1 MSYYRRSHNGKPA
14 KHNPTV
20 WGNGRALRACPSP
33 RGRLLRR
40 SNQRSFRHPP
50 RFDQYMRDSQSR
62 GLTFAPFIGKRNIG
76 FNEMSQPIPDGE
88 EFRIAPII
96 IGNKKGGLFQ
106 TILGAAMIVAGV
118 VASFIPGGQAVSPYL
133 VAAGI
138 STAAGGV
145 MQMLSPQSTGMRIR
159 RMTPTRRHTPSA
171 NRSTRQHKVTSWAFC
186 MASVR
191 SGVLSS
197 APESSLTRYV
207 LNGNQRIQG
216 RE

>member
-1 MSYYRRSHNGKPA
+1 M
-14 KHNPTV
+14 
-20 WGNGRALRACPSP
+20 GNQLSTIRLYGEMGARFGRVHHLAVDSCAEAISALSAILP
-33 RGRLLRR
+33 G
-40 SNQRSFRHPP
+40 
-50 RFDQYMRDSQSR
+50 FDQYMRDSQSR

-88 EFRIAPII
+88 EFRIAQII

-145 MQMLSPQSTGMRIR
+145 MQMLSPQSIGMKIR
-159 RMTPTRRHTPSA
+159 EDDANAPSYAFGQPVNTTAQGNIVGVLYGEREIGGAIISAGIIA
-171 NRSTRQHKVTSWAFC
+171 NE
-186 MASVR
+186 VR
-191 SGVLSS
+191 S
-197 APESSLTRYV
+197 
-207 LNGNQRIQG
+207 
-216 RE
+216 

>member
-1 MSYYRRSHNGKPA
+1 M
-14 KHNPTV
+14 
-20 WGNGRALRACPSP
+20 GNQLSTIRLYGEMGARFGRVHHLAVDSCAEAISALSAILP
-33 RGRLLRR
+33 G
-40 SNQRSFRHPP
+40 
-50 RFDQYMRDSQSR
+50 FDQYMRDSQSR
-62 GLTFAPFIGKRNIG
+62 GLTFAPFVGKRNIG

-145 MQMLSPQSTGMRIR
+145 MQMLSPQSTGMNIR
-159 RMTPTRRHTPSA
+159 EDDANAPSYAFGQPVNTTAQGNIVGVLYGEREIGGAIISAGIIA
-171 NRSTRQHKVTSWAFC
+171 NE
-186 MASVR
+186 VR
-191 SGVLSS
+191 S
-197 APESSLTRYV
+197 
-207 LNGNQRIQG
+207 
-216 RE
+216 

>member
-1 MSYYRRSHNGKPA
+1 M
-14 KHNPTV
+14 
-20 WGNGRALRACPSP
+20 GNQLSTIRLYGEMGARFGRVHHLAVDSCAETISALSAILP
-33 RGRLLRR
+33 G
-40 SNQRSFRHPP
+40 
-50 RFDQYMRDSQSR
+50 FDQYMRDSQSR

-145 MQMLSPQSTGMRIR
+145 MQMLSPQSTGMKIR
-159 RMTPTRRHTPSA
+159 EDDANAPSYAFGQPVNTTAQGNIVGVLYGEREIGGAIISAGIIA
-171 NRSTRQHKVTSWAFC
+171 NE
-186 MASVR
+186 VR
-191 SGVLSS
+191 S
-197 APESSLTRYV
+197 
-207 LNGNQRIQG
+207 
-216 RE
+216 

>member
-1 MSYYRRSHNGKPA
+1 M
-14 KHNPTV
+14 
-20 WGNGRALRACPSP
+20 GNQLSTIRLYGEMGARFGRVHHLAVDSCAEAISALSAILP
-33 RGRLLRR
+33 G
-40 SNQRSFRHPP
+40 
-50 RFDQYMRDSQSR
+50 FDQYMRDSQSR

-133 VAAGI
+133 VAAGV

-159 RMTPTRRHTPSA
+159 EDDANAPSYAFGQPVNTTAQGNIVGVLYGEREIGGAIISAGIIA
-171 NRSTRQHKVTSWAFC
+171 NE
-186 MASVR
+186 VR
-191 SGVLSS
+191 S
-197 APESSLTRYV
+197 
-207 LNGNQRIQG
+207 
-216 RE
+216 

>member
-1 MSYYRRSHNGKPA
+1 M
-14 KHNPTV
+14 
-20 WGNGRALRACPSP
+20 GNQLSTIRLYGEMGARFGRVHHLAVDSCAEAISALSAILP
-33 RGRLLRR
+33 G
-40 SNQRSFRHPP
+40 
-50 RFDQYMRDSQSR
+50 FDQYMRDSQSR
-62 GLTFAPFIGKRNIG
+62 GLTFAPFVGKRNIG

-145 MQMLSPQSTGMRIR
+145 MQMLSPQATGMKIR
-159 RMTPTRRHTPSA
+159 EDDANAPSYAFGQPVNTTAQGNIVGVLYGEREIGGAIISAGIIA
-171 NRSTRQHKVTSWAFC
+171 NE
-186 MASVR
+186 VR
-191 SGVLSS
+191 S
-197 APESSLTRYV
+197 
-207 LNGNQRIQG
+207 
-216 RE
+216 

>member
-1 MSYYRRSHNGKPA
+1 M
-14 KHNPTV
+14 
-20 WGNGRALRACPSP
+20 GNQLSTIRLYGEMGARFGRVHHLAVDSCAEAISALSAILP
-33 RGRLLRR
+33 G
-40 SNQRSFRHPP
+40 
-50 RFDQYMRDSQSR
+50 FDQYMRDSQSR

-145 MQMLSPQSTGMRIR
+145 MQMLSPQSTGMKIR
-159 RMTPTRRHTPSA
+159 EDDANAPSYAFGQPVNTTAQGNVVGVLYGEREIGGAIISAGIIA
-171 NRSTRQHKVTSWAFC
+171 NE
-186 MASVR
+186 VR
-191 SGVLSS
+191 S
-197 APESSLTRYV
+197 
-207 LNGNQRIQG
+207 
-216 RE
+216 

>member
-1 MSYYRRSHNGKPA
+1 M
-14 KHNPTV
+14 
-20 WGNGRALRACPSP
+20 GNQLSTIRLYGEMGARFGRVHHLAVDSCAEAISALSAILP
-33 RGRLLRR
+33 G
-40 SNQRSFRHPP
+40 
-50 RFDQYMRDSQSR
+50 FDQYMRDSQSR
-62 GLTFAPFIGKRNIG
+62 GMTFAPFIGKRNIG

-145 MQMLSPQSTGMRIR
+145 MQMLSPQATGMKIR
-159 RMTPTRRHTPSA
+159 EDDANAPSYAFGQPVNTTAQGNIVGVLYGEREIGGAIISAGIIA
-171 NRSTRQHKVTSWAFC
+171 NE
-186 MASVR
+186 VR
-191 SGVLSS
+191 S
-197 APESSLTRYV
+197 
-207 LNGNQRIQG
+207 
-216 RE
+216 

>member
-1 MSYYRRSHNGKPA
+1 M
-14 KHNPTV
+14 
-20 WGNGRALRACPSP
+20 GNQLSTIRLYGEMGARFGRVHHLAVDSCAEAISALSAILP
-33 RGRLLRR
+33 G
-40 SNQRSFRHPP
+40 
-50 RFDQYMRDSQSR
+50 FDQYMRDSKSR

-145 MQMLSPQSTGMRIR
+145 MQMLSPQATGMKIR
-159 RMTPTRRHTPSA
+159 EDDANAPSYAFGQPVNTTAQGNIVGVLYGEREIGGAIISAGIIA
-171 NRSTRQHKVTSWAFC
+171 NE
-186 MASVR
+186 VR
-191 SGVLSS
+191 S
-197 APESSLTRYV
+197 
-207 LNGNQRIQG
+207 
-216 RE
+216 

>member
-1 MSYYRRSHNGKPA
+1 M
-14 KHNPTV
+14 
-20 WGNGRALRACPSP
+20 GNQLSTIRLYGEMGARFGRVHHLAVDSCAEAISALSAILP
-33 RGRLLRR
+33 G
-40 SNQRSFRHPP
+40 
-50 RFDQYMRDSQSR
+50 FDQYMRDSQSR
-62 GLTFAPFIGKRNIG
+62 GLTFAPFVGKRNIG

-159 RMTPTRRHTPSA
+159 EDDANAPSYAFGQPVNTTAQGNIVGVLYGEREIGGAIISAGIIA
-171 NRSTRQHKVTSWAFC
+171 NE
-186 MASVR
+186 VR
-191 SGVLSS
+191 S
-197 APESSLTRYV
+197 
-207 LNGNQRIQG
+207 
-216 RE
+216 

>member
-1 MSYYRRSHNGKPA
+1 M
-14 KHNPTV
+14 
-20 WGNGRALRACPSP
+20 GNQLSTILLYGEMGARFGRVHHLAVDSCAEAISALSAILP
-33 RGRLLRR
+33 G
-40 SNQRSFRHPP
+40 
-50 RFDQYMRDSQSR
+50 FDQYMRDSQSR

-145 MQMLSPQSTGMRIR
+145 MQMLSPQSTGMKIR
-159 RMTPTRRHTPSA
+159 EDDANAPSYAFGQPVNTTAQGNIVGVLYGEREIGGAIISAGIIA
-171 NRSTRQHKVTSWAFC
+171 NE
-186 MASVR
+186 VR
-191 SGVLSS
+191 S
-197 APESSLTRYV
+197 
-207 LNGNQRIQG
+207 
-216 RE
+216 

>member
-1 MSYYRRSHNGKPA
+1 M
-14 KHNPTV
+14 
-20 WGNGRALRACPSP
+20 GNQLSTIRLYGEMGARFGRVHHLAVDSCAEAISALSAILP
-33 RGRLLRR
+33 G
-40 SNQRSFRHPP
+40 
-50 RFDQYMRDSQSR
+50 FDQYMRDSQSR
-62 GLTFAPFIGKRNIG
+62 GLTFAPFVGKRNIG

-145 MQMLSPQSTGMRIR
+145 MQMLSPQSTGMKIR
-159 RMTPTRRHTPSA
+159 EDDANAPSYAFGQPVNTTAQGNIVGVLYGEREIGGAIISAGIIA
-171 NRSTRQHKVTSWAFC
+171 NE
-186 MASVR
+186 VR
-191 SGVLSS
+191 S
-197 APESSLTRYV
+197 
-207 LNGNQRIQG
+207 
-216 RE
+216 

>member
-1 MSYYRRSHNGKPA
+1 M
-14 KHNPTV
+14 
-20 WGNGRALRACPSP
+20 GNQLSTIRLYGEMGARFGRVHHLAVDSCAEAISALSAILP
-33 RGRLLRR
+33 G
-40 SNQRSFRHPP
+40 
-50 RFDQYMRDSQSR
+50 FDQYMRDSQSR

-118 VASFIPGGQAVSPYL
+118 VASFIPGGQDVSPYL

-159 RMTPTRRHTPSA
+159 EDDANAPSYAFGQPVNTTAQGNIVGVLYGEREIGGAIISAGIIA
-171 NRSTRQHKVTSWAFC
+171 NE
-186 MASVR
+186 VR
-191 SGVLSS
+191 S
-197 APESSLTRYV
+197 
-207 LNGNQRIQG
+207 
-216 RE
+216 

>member
-1 MSYYRRSHNGKPA
+1 M
-14 KHNPTV
+14 
-20 WGNGRALRACPSP
+20 GNQLSTIRLYGEMGARFGRVHHLAVDSCAEAISALSAILP
-33 RGRLLRR
+33 G
-40 SNQRSFRHPP
+40 
-50 RFDQYMRDSQSR
+50 FDQYMRDSQSR
-62 GLTFAPFIGKRNIG
+62 GLTFAPFVGKLNIG

-145 MQMLSPQSTGMRIR
+145 MQMLSPQSTGMKIR
-159 RMTPTRRHTPSA
+159 EDDANAPSYAFGQPVNTTAQGNIVGVLYGEREIGGAIISAGIIA
-171 NRSTRQHKVTSWAFC
+171 NE
-186 MASVR
+186 VR
-191 SGVLSS
+191 S
-197 APESSLTRYV
+197 
-207 LNGNQRIQG
+207 
-216 RE
+216 

>member
-1 MSYYRRSHNGKPA
+1 M
-14 KHNPTV
+14 
-20 WGNGRALRACPSP
+20 GNQLSTIRLYGEMGARFGRVHHLAVDSCAEAISALSAILP
-33 RGRLLRR
+33 G
-40 SNQRSFRHPP
+40 
-50 RFDQYMRDSQSR
+50 FDQYMRDSQSR

-145 MQMLSPQSTGMRIR
+145 MQMLSPQATGMKIR
-159 RMTPTRRHTPSA
+159 ENDANAPSYAFGQPVNTTAQGNIVGVLYGEREIGGAIISAGIIA
-171 NRSTRQHKVTSWAFC
+171 NE
-186 MASVR
+186 VR
-191 SGVLSS
+191 S
-197 APESSLTRYV
+197 
-207 LNGNQRIQG
+207 
-216 RE
+216 

>member
-1 MSYYRRSHNGKPA
+1 M
-14 KHNPTV
+14 
-20 WGNGRALRACPSP
+20 GNQLSTIRLYGEMGARFGRVHHLAVDSCAEAISALSAILP
-33 RGRLLRR
+33 G
-40 SNQRSFRHPP
+40 
-50 RFDQYMRDSQSR
+50 FDQYMRDSQSR

-145 MQMLSPQSTGMRIR
+145 MQILSPQSTGMKIR
-159 RMTPTRRHTPSA
+159 EDDANAPSYAFGQPVNTTAQGNIVGVLYGEREIGGAIISAGIIA
-171 NRSTRQHKVTSWAFC
+171 NE
-186 MASVR
+186 VR
-191 SGVLSS
+191 S
-197 APESSLTRYV
+197 
-207 LNGNQRIQG
+207 
-216 RE
+216 

>member
-1 MSYYRRSHNGKPA
+1 M
-14 KHNPTV
+14 
-20 WGNGRALRACPSP
+20 GNQLSTIRLYGEMGARFGRVHHLAVDSCAEAISALSAILP
-33 RGRLLRR
+33 G
-40 SNQRSFRHPP
+40 
-50 RFDQYMRDSQSR
+50 FDQYMRDSQSR

-145 MQMLSPQSTGMRIR
+145 MQMLSPQATGMKIR
-159 RMTPTRRHTPSA
+159 EDDANAPSYAFGQPVNTTAQGNIVGVLYGEREIGGAIISAGIIA
-171 NRSTRQHKVTSWAFC
+171 NE
-186 MASVR
+186 VR
-191 SGVLSS
+191 S
-197 APESSLTRYV
+197 
-207 LNGNQRIQG
+207 
-216 RE
+216 

>member
-1 MSYYRRSHNGKPA
+1 M
-14 KHNPTV
+14 
-20 WGNGRALRACPSP
+20 GNQLSTIRLYGEMGARFGRVHHLAVDSCAEAISALSAILP
-33 RGRLLRR
+33 G
-40 SNQRSFRHPP
+40 
-50 RFDQYMRDSQSR
+50 FDQYMRDSQSR
-62 GLTFAPFIGKRNIG
+62 GLIFAPFIGKRNIG

-145 MQMLSPQSTGMRIR
+145 MQMLSPQATGMKIR
-159 RMTPTRRHTPSA
+159 EDDANAPSYAFGQPVNTTAQGNIVGVLYGEREIGGAIISAGIIA
-171 NRSTRQHKVTSWAFC
+171 NE
-186 MASVR
+186 VR
-191 SGVLSS
+191 S
-197 APESSLTRYV
+197 
-207 LNGNQRIQG
+207 
-216 RE
+216 

>member
-1 MSYYRRSHNGKPA
+1 M
-14 KHNPTV
+14 
-20 WGNGRALRACPSP
+20 GNQLSTIRLYGEMGARFGRVHHLAVDSCAEAISALSAILP
-33 RGRLLRR
+33 G
-40 SNQRSFRHPP
+40 
-50 RFDQYMRDSQSR
+50 FDQYMRDSQSR

-96 IGNKKGGLFQ
+96 IGNKNGGLFQ

-145 MQMLSPQSTGMRIR
+145 MQMLSPQATGMKIR
-159 RMTPTRRHTPSA
+159 EDDANAPSYAFGQPVNTTAQGNIVGVLYGEREIGGAIISAGIIA
-171 NRSTRQHKVTSWAFC
+171 NE
-186 MASVR
+186 VR
-191 SGVLSS
+191 S
-197 APESSLTRYV
+197 
-207 LNGNQRIQG
+207 
-216 RE
+216 

>member
-1 MSYYRRSHNGKPA
+1 M
-14 KHNPTV
+14 
-20 WGNGRALRACPSP
+20 GNQLSTIRLYGEMGARFGRVHHLAVDSCAEAISALSAILP
-33 RGRLLRR
+33 G
-40 SNQRSFRHPP
+40 
-50 RFDQYMRDSQSR
+50 FDQYMRDSQSR

-76 FNEMSQPIPDGE
+76 FNEMSQPIPDSE

-145 MQMLSPQSTGMRIR
+145 MQMLSPQATGMKIR
-159 RMTPTRRHTPSA
+159 EDDANAPSYAFGQPVNTTAQGNIVGVLYGEREIGGAIISAGIIA
-171 NRSTRQHKVTSWAFC
+171 NE
-186 MASVR
+186 VR
-191 SGVLSS
+191 S
-197 APESSLTRYV
+197 
-207 LNGNQRIQG
+207 
-216 RE
+216 

>member
-1 MSYYRRSHNGKPA
+1 M
-14 KHNPTV
+14 
-20 WGNGRALRACPSP
+20 GNQLSTIRLYGEMGARFGRVHHLAVDSCAEAISALSAILP
-33 RGRLLRR
+33 G
-40 SNQRSFRHPP
+40 
-50 RFDQYMRDSQSR
+50 FDQYMRDSQSR

-76 FNEMSQPIPDGE
+76 FNEMSQPIHDGE

-145 MQMLSPQSTGMRIR
+145 MQMLSPQATGMKIR
-159 RMTPTRRHTPSA
+159 ENDANAPSYAFGQPVNTTAQGNIVGVLYGEREIGGAIISAGIIA
-171 NRSTRQHKVTSWAFC
+171 NE
-186 MASVR
+186 VR
-191 SGVLSS
+191 S
-197 APESSLTRYV
+197 
-207 LNGNQRIQG
+207 
-216 RE
+216 

>member
-1 MSYYRRSHNGKPA
+1 M
-14 KHNPTV
+14 
-20 WGNGRALRACPSP
+20 GNQLSTIRLYGEMGARFGRVHHLAVYSCAEAISALSAILP
-33 RGRLLRR
+33 G
-40 SNQRSFRHPP
+40 
-50 RFDQYMRDSQSR
+50 FDQYMRDSQSR

-145 MQMLSPQSTGMRIR
+145 MQMLSPQATGMKIR
-159 RMTPTRRHTPSA
+159 EDDANAPSYAFGQPVNTTAQGNIVGVLYGEREIGGAIISAGIIA
-171 NRSTRQHKVTSWAFC
+171 NE
-186 MASVR
+186 VR
-191 SGVLSS
+191 S
-197 APESSLTRYV
+197 
-207 LNGNQRIQG
+207 
-216 RE
+216 

>member
-1 MSYYRRSHNGKPA
+1 M
-14 KHNPTV
+14 
-20 WGNGRALRACPSP
+20 GNQLSTIRLYGEMGARFGRVHHLAVDSCAEAISALSAIIP
-33 RGRLLRR
+33 G
-40 SNQRSFRHPP
+40 
-50 RFDQYMRDSQSR
+50 FDQYMRDSQSR
-62 GLTFAPFIGKRNIG
+62 GLTFAPFVGKRNIG

-145 MQMLSPQSTGMRIR
+145 MQMLSPQATGMKIR
-159 RMTPTRRHTPSA
+159 EDDANAPSYAFGQPVNTTAQGNIVGVLYGEREIGGAIISAGIIA
-171 NRSTRQHKVTSWAFC
+171 NE
-186 MASVR
+186 VR
-191 SGVLSS
+191 S
-197 APESSLTRYV
+197 
-207 LNGNQRIQG
+207 
-216 RE
+216 

>member
-1 MSYYRRSHNGKPA
+1 M
-14 KHNPTV
+14 
-20 WGNGRALRACPSP
+20 GNQLSTIRLYGEMGARFGRVHHLAVDSCAEAISALSAILP
-33 RGRLLRR
+33 G
-40 SNQRSFRHPP
+40 
-50 RFDQYMRDSQSR
+50 FDQYMRDSQSR

-76 FNEMSQPIPDGE
+76 FNEISQPIPDGE

-145 MQMLSPQSTGMRIR
+145 MQMLSPQSTGMKIR
-159 RMTPTRRHTPSA
+159 EDDANAPSYAFGQPVNTTAQGNIVGVLYGEREIGGAIISAGIIA
-171 NRSTRQHKVTSWAFC
+171 NE
-186 MASVR
+186 VR
-191 SGVLSS
+191 S
-197 APESSLTRYV
+197 
-207 LNGNQRIQG
+207 
-216 RE
+216 

>member
-1 MSYYRRSHNGKPA
+1 M
-14 KHNPTV
+14 
-20 WGNGRALRACPSP
+20 GNQLSTIRLYGEMGARFGRVHHLAVDSCAEAISALSAILP
-33 RGRLLRR
+33 G
-40 SNQRSFRHPP
+40 
-50 RFDQYMRDSQSR
+50 FDQYMRDSQSR
-62 GLTFAPFIGKRNIG
+62 GLTFAPFVGKRNIG

-145 MQMLSPQSTGMRIR
+145 MQMLSPQLTGMKIR
-159 RMTPTRRHTPSA
+159 EDDANAPSYAFGQPVNTTAQGNIVGVLYGEREIGGAIISAGIIA
-171 NRSTRQHKVTSWAFC
+171 NE
-186 MASVR
+186 VR
-191 SGVLSS
+191 S
-197 APESSLTRYV
+197 
-207 LNGNQRIQG
+207 
-216 RE
+216 

>member
-1 MSYYRRSHNGKPA
+1 M
-14 KHNPTV
+14 
-20 WGNGRALRACPSP
+20 GNQLSTIRLYGEMGARFGRVHHLAVDSCAEAISALSAILP
-33 RGRLLRR
+33 G
-40 SNQRSFRHPP
+40 
-50 RFDQYMRDSQSR
+50 FDQYMRDSQSR

-145 MQMLSPQSTGMRIR
+145 MQMLSPQSIGMKIR
-159 RMTPTRRHTPSA
+159 EDDANAPSYAFGQPVNTTAQGNIVGVLYGEREIGGAIISAGIIA
-171 NRSTRQHKVTSWAFC
+171 NE
-186 MASVR
+186 VR
-191 SGVLSS
+191 S
-197 APESSLTRYV
+197 
-207 LNGNQRIQG
+207 
-216 RE
+216 

>member
-1 MSYYRRSHNGKPA
+1 M
-14 KHNPTV
+14 
-20 WGNGRALRACPSP
+20 GNQLSTIRLYGEMGARFGRVHHLAVDSCAEAISALSAILP
-33 RGRLLRR
+33 G
-40 SNQRSFRHPP
+40 
-50 RFDQYMRDSQSR
+50 FDQYMRDSQSR

-118 VASFIPGGQAVSPYL
+118 LASFIPGGQAVSPYL

-145 MQMLSPQSTGMRIR
+145 MQMLSTQSTGMKIR
-159 RMTPTRRHTPSA
+159 EDDANAPSYAFGQPVNTTAQGNIVGVLYGEREIGGAIISAGIIA
-171 NRSTRQHKVTSWAFC
+171 NE
-186 MASVR
+186 VR
-191 SGVLSS
+191 S
-197 APESSLTRYV
+197 
-207 LNGNQRIQG
+207 
-216 RE
+216 

>member
-1 MSYYRRSHNGKPA
+1 M
-14 KHNPTV
+14 
-20 WGNGRALRACPSP
+20 GNQLSTIRLYGEMGARFGRVNHLAVDACAEAISALSAILP
-33 RGRLLRR
+33 G
-40 SNQRSFRHPP
+40 
-50 RFDQYMRDSQSR
+50 FDQYMRDSQSR

-145 MQMLSPQSTGMRIR
+145 MQMLSPQSTGMKIR
-159 RMTPTRRHTPSA
+159 EDDANAPSYAFGQPVNTTAQGNIVGVLYGEREIGGAIISAGIIA
-171 NRSTRQHKVTSWAFC
+171 NE
-186 MASVR
+186 VR
-191 SGVLSS
+191 S
-197 APESSLTRYV
+197 
-207 LNGNQRIQG
+207 
-216 RE
+216 

>member
-1 MSYYRRSHNGKPA
+1 MGARF
-14 KHNPTV
+14 
-20 WGNGRALRACPSP
+20 GRVHHLAVDSCAEAISALSAILP
-33 RGRLLRR
+33 G
-40 SNQRSFRHPP
+40 
-50 RFDQYMRDSQSR
+50 FDQYMRDSQSR

-118 VASFIPGGQAVSPYL
+118 VASFIAGGQAVSPYL

-145 MQMLSPQSTGMRIR
+145 MQMLSPQSTGMKIR
-159 RMTPTRRHTPSA
+159 EDDANAPSYAFGQPVNTTAQGNIVGVLYGEREIGGAIISAGIIA
-171 NRSTRQHKVTSWAFC
+171 NE
-186 MASVR
+186 VR
-191 SGVLSS
+191 S
-197 APESSLTRYV
+197 
-207 LNGNQRIQG
+207 
-216 RE
+216 

>member
-1 MSYYRRSHNGKPA
+1 M
-14 KHNPTV
+14 
-20 WGNGRALRACPSP
+20 GNQLSTIRLYGEMGARFGRVHHLAVDSCAEAISALSAILP
-33 RGRLLRR
+33 G
-40 SNQRSFRHPP
+40 
-50 RFDQYMRDSQSR
+50 FDQYMRDSQSR

-76 FNEMSQPIPDGE
+76 FNEMSQPISDGE

-145 MQMLSPQSTGMRIR
+145 MQMLSPQATGMKIR
-159 RMTPTRRHTPSA
+159 EDDANAPSYAFGQPVNTTAQGNIVGVLYGEREIGGAIISAGIIA
-171 NRSTRQHKVTSWAFC
+171 NE
-186 MASVR
+186 VR
-191 SGVLSS
+191 S
-197 APESSLTRYV
+197 
-207 LNGNQRIQG
+207 
-216 RE
+216 

>member
-1 MSYYRRSHNGKPA
+1 M
-14 KHNPTV
+14 
-20 WGNGRALRACPSP
+20 GNQLSTIRLYGEMGARFGRVHHLAVDSCAEAISALSAILP
-33 RGRLLRR
+33 G
-40 SNQRSFRHPP
+40 
-50 RFDQYMRDSQSR
+50 FDQYMRDSKSR

-145 MQMLSPQSTGMRIR
+145 MQMLSPQATGMNIR
-159 RMTPTRRHTPSA
+159 EDDANAPSYAFGQPVNTTAQGNIVGVLYGEREIGGAIISAGIIA
-171 NRSTRQHKVTSWAFC
+171 NE
-186 MASVR
+186 VR
-191 SGVLSS
+191 S
-197 APESSLTRYV
+197 
-207 LNGNQRIQG
+207 
-216 RE
+216 

>member
-1 MSYYRRSHNGKPA
+1 M
-14 KHNPTV
+14 
-20 WGNGRALRACPSP
+20 GNQLSTIRLYGEVGARFGRVHHLAVDSCAEAISALSAILP
-33 RGRLLRR
+33 G
-40 SNQRSFRHPP
+40 
-50 RFDQYMRDSQSR
+50 FDQYMRDSQSR

-145 MQMLSPQSTGMRIR
+145 MQMLSPQATGMKIR
-159 RMTPTRRHTPSA
+159 EDDANAPSYAFGQPVNTTAQGNIVGVLYGEREIGGAIISAGIIA
-171 NRSTRQHKVTSWAFC
+171 NE
-186 MASVR
+186 VR
-191 SGVLSS
+191 S
-197 APESSLTRYV
+197 
-207 LNGNQRIQG
+207 
-216 RE
+216 

>member
-1 MSYYRRSHNGKPA
+1 M
-14 KHNPTV
+14 
-20 WGNGRALRACPSP
+20 GNQLSTIRLYGEMGARFGRVHHLAVDSCAEAISALSAIIP
-33 RGRLLRR
+33 G
-40 SNQRSFRHPP
+40 
-50 RFDQYMRDSQSR
+50 FDQYMRDSQSR

-145 MQMLSPQSTGMRIR
+145 MQMLSPQATGMKIR
-159 RMTPTRRHTPSA
+159 ENDANAPSYAFGQPVNTTAQGNIVGVLYGEREIGGAIISAGIIA
-171 NRSTRQHKVTSWAFC
+171 NE
-186 MASVR
+186 VR
-191 SGVLSS
+191 S
-197 APESSLTRYV
+197 
-207 LNGNQRIQG
+207 
-216 RE
+216 

>member
-1 MSYYRRSHNGKPA
+1 M
-14 KHNPTV
+14 
-20 WGNGRALRACPSP
+20 GNQLSTIRLYGEMGARFGRVHHLAVDSCAEAISALSAILP
-33 RGRLLRR
+33 G
-40 SNQRSFRHPP
+40 
-50 RFDQYMRDSQSR
+50 FDQYMRDSQSR

-106 TILGAAMIVAGV
+106 TILGAAMIVTGV

-145 MQMLSPQSTGMRIR
+145 MQMLSPQATGMKIR
-159 RMTPTRRHTPSA
+159 EDDANAPSYAFGQPVNTTAQGNIVGVLYGEREIGGAIISAGIIA
-171 NRSTRQHKVTSWAFC
+171 NE
-186 MASVR
+186 VR
-191 SGVLSS
+191 S
-197 APESSLTRYV
+197 
-207 LNGNQRIQG
+207 
-216 RE
+216 

>member
-1 MSYYRRSHNGKPA
+1 M
-14 KHNPTV
+14 
-20 WGNGRALRACPSP
+20 GNQLSTIRLYGEMGARFGRVHHLAVDSCAEAISALSAILP
-33 RGRLLRR
+33 G
-40 SNQRSFRHPP
+40 
-50 RFDQYMRDSQSR
+50 FDQYMRDSQSR

-145 MQMLSPQSTGMRIR
+145 MQMLSPQSTGMKIR
-159 RMTPTRRHTPSA
+159 EDDANAPSYAFGQPVNTTAQGNIVGVLYGEREIGGAIISAGIIA
-171 NRSTRQHKVTSWAFC
+171 NE
-186 MASVR
+186 VR
-191 SGVLSS
+191 S
-197 APESSLTRYV
+197 
-207 LNGNQRIQG
+207 
-216 RE
+216 